1 MADIFEA
8 SKGPRN
14 TGYAN
19 GKSVSALLEGQVSAG
34 VTAEQAIG
42 KSAMNKAFWRSGG
55 RIGHRSRACDDGAL
69 DNIGKTT
76 TELVELELK

>member
-8 SKGPRN
+8 SEGPGN

-19 GKSVSALLEGQVSAG
+19 GKAVSALLEGPMSAG
-34 VTAEQAIG
+34 ITVEQAIG
-42 KSAMNKAFWRSGG
+42 KAAMNNAFWRSGG
-55 RIGHRSRACDDGAL
+55 RIGHRTRACEDGAL